1 MILLMQQYIKVH
13 QKSAIEFKKKGDG
26 NELDDMHVGNRNQEV
41 DIHRG
46 GTNKDELLLDYLD
59 KGIDTIMMIMVRNLI
74 NNQHLV
80 RLVGIL
86 TVKDS
91 NDNEDSEGNQC
102 DNNSYVDALLDDDVR
117 VTQIVVNSSD
127 D

>member
-13 QKSAIEFKKKGDG
+13 QKSTIEFKKRGDG
-26 NELDDMHVGNRNQEV
+26 NELDDMHGGNGNQEV

-80 RLVGIL
+80 
-86 TVKDS
+86 
-91 NDNEDSEGNQC
+91 
-102 DNNSYVDALLDDDVR
+102 
-117 VTQIVVNSSD
+117 
-127 D
+127 